1 MSDRRAE
8 LRAELRAIAG
18 ERAAL
23 RAAYTAL
30 NNRARPAALAALA
43 EGMDPAEVA
52 LLTGF
57 TTAAVEGWA
66 AKARATAARPLLAT
80 GTDALVLRELH
91 RADRPLRN
99 RDIVAAA
106 RLRSGTVSKSVR
118 RLVATGRAIR
128 NPDGTLSPV
137 QIKGRNPR

>member
-8 LRAELRAIAG
+8 IRAELAAIAG

-23 RAAYTAL
+23 RAAHTAL

-43 EGMDPAEVA
+43 DGMSSEEVA
-52 LLTGF
+52 ALTGF
-57 TTAAVEGWA
+57 TVAAVEGWA
-66 AKARATAARPLLAT
+66 AKARTTAARPLLAT
-80 GTDALVLRELH
+80 GTDAKVLRELH